1 MKEDLKELSNDELVS
16 MYHLVLEHQEF
27 LEKEKEKLMEEEDER
42 STSE

>member
-42 STSE
+42 STNE